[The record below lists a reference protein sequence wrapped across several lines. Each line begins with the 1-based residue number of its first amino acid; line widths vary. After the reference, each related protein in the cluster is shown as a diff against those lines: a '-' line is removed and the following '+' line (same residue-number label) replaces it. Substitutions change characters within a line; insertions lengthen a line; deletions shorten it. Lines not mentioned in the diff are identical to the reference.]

1 MYRKIVITVVYLMFA
16 GCTTTPTGEQ
26 IGNTDYETS
35 PTRQSSRTYQYVPQ
49 SKWYSGGTLHRAT
62 MKEWSRAS
70 YQNKLATASDFVI
83 GLLKQDGVDLMT
95 VDIER
100 QIKPMAIGLVKGLD
114 NANKDGLAD
123 SMSTS
128 EVAVTIYFLMKSM

>member
-1 MYRKIVITVVYLMFA
+1 M
-16 GCTTTPTGEQ
+16 
-26 IGNTDYETS
+26 
-35 PTRQSSRTYQYVPQ
+35 
-49 SKWYSGGTLHRAT
+49 
-62 MKEWSRAS
+62 
-70 YQNKLATASDFVI
+70 

-123 SMSTS
+123 SMSAS
-128 EVAVTIYFLMKSM
+128 EVAVTIYLLTKSM